1 MNSQGTLVEAIE
13 KLRKEGYTVDFN
25 LLEDRIVCKEQNL
38 QLFHDQF
45 QVDKFVRFDGMTDP
59 ADEMIVYAIS
69 ASEKSGTKGILVN
82 GYGIYTDPMTNEM
95 LASLDIRKLI

>member
-1 MNSQGTLVEAIE
+1 MNTQGTLTEAIE

-25 LLEDRIVCKEQNL
+25 LLEDSIVCKESNL
-38 QLFHDQF
+38 QLFHDEF
-45 QVDKFVRFDGMTDP
+45 QVDKFFRFDGMTDP

-69 ASEKSGTKGILVN
+69 SEKSGTKGILVN

-95 LASLDIRKLI
+95 LAQLDIRKLI